1 MLLNRFKPS
10 HLKFKYPSELSQTSG
25 TLQHQFPSR
34 ENKTLS
40 VQKSNSNT
48 VYLYINGVSSNP
60 VEGYKTDR
68 HDITE
73 ILLKVTLNAIAL
85 LGGRTKNKSNANTIY
100 FICILL

>member
-1 MLLNRFKPS
+1 MLIFIEIDITFSINKNLQPDIWYI
-10 HLKFKYPSELSQTSG
+10 KFKYPSELSQTSG

-60 VEGYKTDR
+60 VEGYKT
-68 HDITE
+68 
-73 ILLKVTLNAIAL
+73 
-85 LGGRTKNKSNANTIY
+85 Y
-100 FICILL
+100 